1 MDNDLELEN
10 LLTAL
15 TDSALTDASP
25 RRLEAVARQ
34 YAVPRTEADGFIRLI
49 ARLTVTMQG
58 ARPAPRF
65 VQRLKTDLAGDDR
78 PRDLIYRARHLPAHV
93 QLAAG
98 LAVVVGFVLLRR
110 RQDDHRRSQTETVPV
125 Q

>member
-1 MDNDLELEN
+1 MDNHLELEN

-15 TDSALTDASP
+15 TDSALTDPSP

-34 YAVPRTEADGFIRLI
+34 YVVPQADADVFIRLI
-49 ARLTVTMQG
+49 TRLRGTMQG
-58 ARPAPRF
+58 AKPSVRF
-65 VQRLKTDLAGDDR
+65 VQRLKVDLAGDDR

-98 LAVVVGFVLLRR
+98 VAVVLGFVLLRR
-110 RQDDHRRSQTETVPV
+110 RQDDLRRNRAETVTV

>member
-1 MDNDLELEN
+1 MDKQLELEN

-34 YAVPRTEADGFIRLI
+34 YAVPRAEADGFIRLI
-49 ARLTVTMQG
+49 TRLTASVQG
-58 ARPAPRF
+58 ARPSARF
-65 VQRLKTDLAGDDR
+65 VQRLKVDLAGDDR

-110 RQDDHRRSQTETVPV
+110 RQDDLRRSRAETVTV